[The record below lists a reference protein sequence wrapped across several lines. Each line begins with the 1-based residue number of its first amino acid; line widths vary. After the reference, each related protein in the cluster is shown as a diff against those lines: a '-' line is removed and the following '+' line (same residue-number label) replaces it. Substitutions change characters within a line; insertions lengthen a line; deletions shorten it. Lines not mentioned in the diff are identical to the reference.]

1 MKGMCLDE
9 VKRYLLRKEA
19 KIVLI
24 VMILLTNIY
33 RTNIITRQKNM
44 LECFHPNVLV
54 IIEMLVFLKVKQ
66 QQMVKRAS
74 YFGIDDLGVA

>member
-1 MKGMCLDE
+1 MKGVCLDE
-9 VKRYLLRKEA
+9 IKRYLLRKEA

-54 IIEMLVFLKVKQ
+54 IIELFVFLKVKQ
-66 QQMVKRAS
+66 QQIVKRAS